1 MKQGVNMLPQLYFF
15 VSIFFALV
23 AWSMFAHGYFWPN
36 LRYLPRADALRPI
49 LILHSFR
56 FEGLAFLVPGV
67 VSPELPLGFAR
78 SAAYGDLVAA
88 TLAVLS
94 LALLR
99 RRAGIVIVWI
109 FNLWGSA
116 DLLNAFYQA
125 NAAGLIPGQLGAMYF
140 IPTVFVPLLL
150 ITHALAFRILLRSYS
165 LPRSGVTGRSVV
177 AAVSA
182 GHPI

>member
-1 MKQGVNMLPQLYFF
+1 MLPQLYFF

-23 AWSMFAHGYFWPN
+23 AWGVFTKRYFWPN
-36 LRYLPRADALRPI
+36 LRFLPRADALRPI

-67 VSPELPLGFAR
+67 VSPELPSGFAHA
-78 SAAYGDLVAA
+78 AAYGDLVAA

-94 LALLR
+94 LGLLR
-99 RRAGIVIVWI
+99 RRGGTVIVWI
-109 FNLWGSA
+109 FNVWGSA

-150 ITHALAFRILLRSYS
+150 ITHALAFLILLRSHI
-165 LPRSGVTGRSVV
+165 LRRSEVTREP
-177 AAVSA
+177 AIPAVSA
-182 GHPI
+182 GHRI